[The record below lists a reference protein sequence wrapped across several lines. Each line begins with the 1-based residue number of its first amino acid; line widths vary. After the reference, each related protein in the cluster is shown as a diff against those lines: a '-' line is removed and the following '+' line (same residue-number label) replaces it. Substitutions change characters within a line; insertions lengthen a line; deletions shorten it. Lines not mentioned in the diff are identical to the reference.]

1 MGYIVLGVYAVIMAA
16 GLWWCEKQLNAI
28 PPRRESWERKEGR

>member
-16 GLWWCEKQLNAI
+16 FLWWCNKQLNVI
-28 PPRRESWERKEGR
+28 PPRPRPR